1 MSSLA
6 QRELLERGVRRAA
19 VVWASQFTERFAAAY
34 QATGSTAAQAE
45 QRALTLVDEVAL
57 IMARTFI
64 EAADRDAG
72 PLARIEML
80 EPEDVAAKML
90 TRASAV
96 LKQWSNP
103 L

>member
-19 VVWASQFTERFAAAY
+19 LQWAGQFTERFTAAY
-34 QATGSTAAQAE
+34 VATGCTAARAHQ
-45 QRALTLVDEVAL
+45 QALTLVDELAL
-57 IMARTFI
+57 IMANKFI

-72 PLARIEML
+72 PLARIELL
-80 EPEDVAAKML
+80 EPDYVAAKML